1 MAALKAPEN
10 LQVFPSDKALIVNWL
25 PIIDEALGGYS
36 ISMTDE
42 AGTLKSIAITKDS
55 TSISIDNLTNGEKY
69 SIAIAS
75 VTDEGI
81 GEYSIPA
88 VGVPDNTRPAEPQQV
103 NSPTSPEPL
112 TPQAIPPV
120 KLAMVIDGE
129 VVDVL
134 FTDERLAAIFLSA
147 PTVVD
152 VTDATSEVKAGYLF
166 DAQTR
171 MFSIPP
177 ISIDTTNLTGEV
189 NNLPPMGT
197 PNTPPAGN

>member
-1 MAALKAPEN
+1 MYN
-10 LQVFPSDKALIVNWL
+10 RQ
-25 PIIDEALGGYS
+25 GYS
-36 ISMTDE
+36 ISITDE

-69 SIAIAS
+69 SISIAS

-81 GEYSIPA
+81 GEYSIPV
-88 VGVPDNTRPAEPQQV
+88 VGVPDNTRPVEPPQV
-103 NSPTSPEPL
+103 NTSTSPEPL
-112 TPQAIPPV
+112 TPQAVPPV

-166 DAQTR
+166 DAKTR

-177 ISIDTTNLTGEV
+177 ISIDTTNLTGEL
-189 NNLPPMGT
+189 NNLAPMGT
-197 PNTPPAGN
+197 PNIPPTVN